1 MKYVMIQTDQFHFK
15 FKVCLALFLALY
27 PETQMRDWNG
37 PLPHK
42 EYIQTI
48 NCSSYSHQT
57 RVLFP
62 SNVKGENNLEM
73 RGEGKKAA
81 ERKGLQKTLFASFK
95 RRFWMKPCSEPVALR
110 ICMKLCLQR
119 VPLGIW
125 PAGVREYSVR
135 LANAQTPK
143 LTNFRKN
150 SKRHLTPPPPRR

>member
-1 MKYVMIQTDQFHFK
+1 
-15 FKVCLALFLALY
+15 
-27 PETQMRDWNG
+27 MRDWSG

-62 SNVKGENNLEM
+62 TNVKGENNM
-73 RGEGKKAA
+73 GMWGERKKAA
-81 ERKGLQKTLFASFK
+81 DWKKTPLASFK

-125 PAGVREYSVR
+125 PAGVREYSVK
-135 LANAQTPK
+135 LPNAQPPGLCWSFMIK
-143 LTNFRKN
+143 RAWERRRPILIPS
-150 SKRHLTPPPPRR
+150 SKSFWDNLFKQIYRVRR